1 MAIAELVSVEQY
13 LHTDFEPDAEFVEG
27 RIVERPMPNWEHS
40 RVQIYLAIAL
50 FGMERVAGFF
60 AVTEQRIRT
69 RPDRFRVPDLCVVT
83 ERPIW
88 RSIVTTPPHLCV
100 EILSP
105 ENRMPDILEKVR
117 EYLAFG
123 VEWVWVIDPD
133 TCSGQIHTATGVS
146 SVQNRIFATD
156 RLEIDLANVPF

>member
-40 RVQIYLAIAL
+40 RVQGFLDRTLGA
-50 FGMERVAGFF
+50 MESDAFF

-69 RPDRFRVPDLCVVT
+69 RVDRFRVPDLCVVT
-83 ERPIW
+83 ERPTW
-88 RSIVTTPPHLCV
+88 RGIVTAPPHLCV